1 MSIKSIEIMK
11 ITLAIIF
18 STIIFFG
25 ASLSSCKS
33 KKTVTISGAFALHP
47 MVVKWAKE
55 YEQLHPEVKIDV
67 SPGGTGKGISDVL
80 SGNAEIGMVSRE
92 LNPSEIEQ
100 GAWVLAVAKDA
111 VLATVNANNPYI
123 KTILTKGLKKGDFE
137 AIWITGKAKTWA
149 DVLGDASAS
158 NAIQV
163 FKRSDAAGAPE
174 VWAKYL
180 GKKQEDLLGVGVFG
194 DPGLADA
201 VKKDING
208 IGFNNL
214 AFVYNI
220 NSRKP
225 YDGIVAAP
233 IDINENGAIDSTEN
247 FYGDMTQVMEA
258 INKGVYPS
266 PPARDLY
273 LITKSKPTDQAVIGF
288 LNWTLT
294 EGQKYVEETGYIK
307 LPDAQLQTE
316 INKLK

>member
-1 MSIKSIEIMK
+1 MKYIK
-11 ITLAIIF
+11 TVLIF
-18 STIIFFG
+18 SLLLFFG
-25 ASLSSCKS
+25 STIYSCKG

-92 LNPSEIEQ
+92 LNSSETEK
-100 GAWVLAVAKDA
+100 GAWILTVAKDA
-111 VLATVNANNPYI
+111 VVATVNSNNPYI
-123 KTILTKGLKKGDFE
+123 KTILSKGLKKGAFE
-137 AIWITGKAKTWA
+137 AIWITGKAKSWS
-149 DVLGDASAS
+149 DVLDDASAV

-220 NSRKP
+220 NSKKP

-233 IDINENGAIDSTEN
+233 IDINENGTIDSTEN
-247 FYGDMTQVMEA
+247 FYGDMSQIIEA
-258 INKGVYPS
+258 IDKGLYPS

-273 LITKSKPTDQAVIGF
+273 FITKNKPTDKEVVGF
-288 LNWTLT
+288 LNWVLT
-294 EGQKYVEETGYIK
+294 EGQKYVEETGYVK
-307 LPDAQLQTE
+307 LPASQLLPE

>member
-1 MSIKSIEIMK
+1 MKKSTNLIFAFGILLLSS
-11 ITLAIIF
+11 TIF
-18 STIIFFG
+18 SCG
-25 ASLSSCKS
+25 G
-33 KKTVTISGAFALHP
+33 KKTITISGAFALHP

-55 YEQLHPEVKIDV
+55 YEHLHPEVKIDV

-92 LNPSEIEQ
+92 LNPSETQQ
-100 GAWVLAVAKDA
+100 GAWILAVAKDA
-111 VLATVNANNPYI
+111 VVATVNANNPYI
-123 KTILTKGLKKGDFE
+123 KTILSKGIKKEGFE
-137 AIWITGKAKTWA
+137 AIWITGSAKTWA
-149 DVLGDASAS
+149 DVLSDPSAT

-220 NSRKP
+220 NSKKP

-233 IDINENGAIDSTEN
+233 IDINGNGTIDSTEN
-247 FYGDMTQVMEA
+247 FYGDMSRIIEA
-258 INKGVYPS
+258 IDKGLYPS

-273 LITKSKPTDQAVIGF
+273 LITKNKPADKEVLGF
-288 LNWTLT
+288 LNWVLT
-294 EGQKYVEETGYIK
+294 EGQKYVEETGYVK
-307 LPDAQLQTE
+307 LPAPQLQPE
-316 INKLK
+316 IDKLK